1 MHFLK
6 LSLQDLVLDLLRFG
20 LLGLGVLAPRTRCSL
35 AIVTLGVGAVVLDRL
50 DVGEIA
56 IALSLDGMALIGIN

>member
-35 AIVTLGVGAVVLDRL
+35 VTLGVGAVVLDRL